1 MITKHDLNAQLG
13 TRPENRQAQYRALFE
28 RDIPPY
34 TSEDI
39 KSATD
44 KMWVLSNDKFKQQ
57 VKNMAGRR
65 VPHLPKGGDRE
76 LEEF

>member
-1 MITKHDLNAQLG
+1 MITKHDLYAQLG
-13 TRPENRQAQYRALFE
+13 TRTENRQAQYRALFE

-57 VKNMAGRR
+57 VEEMSGRKAS
-65 VPHLPKGGDRE
+65 PLSKG
-76 LEEF
+76 